1 MTHHLFWPTVLVTAL
16 AAWVFGSALIANL
29 VRQFSHH
36 TCESC
41 GERGDVRLDDGSWW
55 CLSCT
60 EDLLYEDGYN
70 GTGDAA

>member
-16 AAWVFGSALIANL
+16 AVWVFGCALIANI

-41 GERGDVRLDDGSWW
+41 GERGDVHHDDGSWY
-55 CLSCT
+55 CLPC
-60 EDLLYEDGYN
+60 DLASAELGYN
-70 GTGDAA
+70 ETGDAA